1 MKNYYEFEN
10 LNYEK
15 ESINFYESI
24 TTYELKNHLDK
35 EFNNIEYYLVYYAE
49 FFKTIFTG
57 SDYYEHYYVMKALEE
72 ELNNIKIILNIL
84 KGRDT
89 NE

>member
-15 ESINFYESI
+15 ESIDFYKSI
-24 TTYELKNHLDK
+24 TTKELKNHLDK
-35 EFNNIEYYLVYYAE
+35 EFSNIEYYLVYYAE
-49 FFKTIFTG
+49 FFKTIFNG
-57 SDYYEHYYVMKALEE
+57 SDYDEHYYMIKALKE

-84 KGRDT
+84 KGRDRD
-89 NE
+89 E